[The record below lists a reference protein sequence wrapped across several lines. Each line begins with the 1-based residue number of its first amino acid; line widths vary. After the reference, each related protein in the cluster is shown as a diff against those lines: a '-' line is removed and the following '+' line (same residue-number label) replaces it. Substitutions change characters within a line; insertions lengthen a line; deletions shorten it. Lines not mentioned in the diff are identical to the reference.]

1 MSRLAEITERL
12 RAITAELS
20 DSELDEDRA
29 AGLSKE
35 AAELAAEASREV
47 DRALDEAPADE

>member
-12 RAITAELS
+12 RAITGQLS
-20 DSELDEDRA
+20 DTGLDEERA
-29 AGLSKE
+29 AQLTKE

-47 DRALDEAPADE
+47 DRALEEAPADE

>member
-12 RAITAELS
+12 HAITAELS
-20 DSELDEDRA
+20 GADLDEGRA
-29 AGLSKE
+29 AELTKE
-35 AAELAAEASREV
+35 AAGLAAEASREV

>member
-1 MSRLAEITERL
+1 MSRLDQITERL
-12 RAITAELS
+12 SVITTELS
-20 DSELDEDRA
+20 DASLDEDRA
-29 AGLSKE
+29 GELTKE

>member
-12 RAITAELS
+12 RAITGQLS
-20 DSELDEDRA
+20 DAGLEEERA
-29 AGLSKE
+29 AQLTKE

-47 DRALDEAPADE
+47 DRALEEAPADE

>member
-1 MSRLAEITERL
+1 MSRLTEITERL

-20 DSELDEDRA
+20 DSELDEGRA

>member
-20 DSELDEDRA
+20 GSELDEDRA